1 MLEIKKFLA
10 TLLVKGLFCVDLKEK
25 KDAKLTHSFSINPFP
40 TPWKHQKTVRLPDV
54 FWGVEKGWIGNKWV
68 KNTTGRLKF

>member
-10 TLLVKGLFCVDLKEK
+10 TSLVKGLFCVDLKEK

-40 TPWKHQKTVRLPDV
+40 TH
-54 FWGVEKGWIGNKWV
+54 
-68 KNTTGRLKF
+68 